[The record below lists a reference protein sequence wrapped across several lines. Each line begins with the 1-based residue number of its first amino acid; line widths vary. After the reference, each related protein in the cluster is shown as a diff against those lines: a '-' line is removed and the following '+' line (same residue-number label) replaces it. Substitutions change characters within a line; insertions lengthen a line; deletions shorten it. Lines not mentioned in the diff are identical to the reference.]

1 MTISVIVPVYNTS
14 LYLKKC
20 LSSILKQTYSDFEI
34 IVVNDG
40 STDDSQKIIDKIKK
54 KYPKKIKAFI
64 KKNGGLSSARNYGIK
79 KASGDYIAF
88 VDSDD
93 WIEKEYL
100 EKLYN
105 TAIRGDYDI
114 TVCDT
119 IKDYPDCREVLR
131 SNLEYSNDNIKNYI
145 ISYPMVWIRLFKR
158 ELFENNYLFIEN
170 ILYED
175 LCLSPTFVNKT
186 KKIGFVNLPLY
197 HYVQRDNSIMHQK
210 KFSNNL
216 YDIIKVLE
224 IVYNSFKDNNNLE
237 EYRDEI
243 EYLYITHLLRS
254 TTLRFLQY
262 NDGQNKLK
270 KVNNIIK
277 IKFPNWRR
285 NPYFKK
291 SSFKMQLIC
300 RLAYNEKY
308 RFIKLLQKIKKN

>member
-1 MTISVIVPVYNTS
+1 MAISVIVPVYNTS

-20 LSSILKQTYSDFEI
+20 LSSILKQTFSDFEI

-54 KYPKKIKAFI
+54 KYPKKIKSFI

-119 IKDYPDCREVLR
+119 IKDYSDHQEVLR
-131 SNLEYSNDNIKNYI
+131 TNLEYSNDTAKNYI

-158 ELFENNYLFIEN
+158 ELFEEDYLFTEK

-175 LCLSPTFVNKT
+175 LCLAPTFVNKT
-186 KKIGFVNLPLY
+186 QKIGFVNLPLY

-210 KFSNNL
+210 DFSNNL

-224 IVYNSFKDNNNLE
+224 IVYNSFENNNNLE
-237 EYRDEI
+237 KYHDEI

-254 TTLRFLQY
+254 TTLRFLHY
-262 NDGQNKLK
+262 SGGQTKLT
-270 KVNNIIK
+270 KVNYIIK
-277 IKFPNWRR
+277 TRFPNWKK
-285 NPYFKK
+285 NIYFKK
-291 SSFKMQLIC
+291 SSFKLRLIC

-308 RFIKLLQKIKKN
+308 NIINILQKLKKS